1 MSRCIDKKKKK
12 KKEDVHICNGILLS
26 HKKGWNQ
33 VIYSDVD
40 EPRIGHIE
48 WSNSETVKQISFI
61 K

>member
-1 MSRCIDKKKKK
+1 MSRCIDK
-12 KKEDVHICNGILLS
+12 EDVVHIFNGILLS

-33 VIYSDVD
+33 VIYNDVD

-48 WSNSETVKQISFI
+48 WKNSETVKQISFI

>member
-1 MSRCIDKKKKK
+1 MSRCID
-12 KKEDVHICNGILLS
+12 KEDVHICNGILLS